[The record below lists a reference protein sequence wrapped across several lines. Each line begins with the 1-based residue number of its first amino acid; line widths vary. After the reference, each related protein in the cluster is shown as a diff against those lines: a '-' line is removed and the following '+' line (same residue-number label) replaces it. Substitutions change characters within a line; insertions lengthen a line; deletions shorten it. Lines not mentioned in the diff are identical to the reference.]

1 MSFNVADLLEH
12 SVDAMPDRTALV
24 CGRRT
29 VTYRELD
36 ERANRLA
43 HHLAARG
50 IGAGDHV
57 GVYSRNSIETV
68 ETMFAAFKLRA
79 IPINV
84 NYRYVA
90 DELRHIFTNAD
101 LKALVFERPYA
112 GRVAAVLPDAP
123 LLRTLVVVDDGTDG
137 DGDTALQD
145 LRAAGGAA
153 VSVADYESALA
164 AQSAERGFAERS
176 PDDLYIL
183 YTGGTTGRP
192 KGVMWRQE
200 DVYRTLGGG
209 INFITGEYV
218 TDEWQP
224 SKMGAQGPGMVA
236 MPASPLIH
244 GAAQWAAMMNLFG
257 GGTVVL
263 VPHFD
268 PDVVWQAVQDN
279 GVQILT
285 VVGDAMARPL
295 MDAYKAGHYDASSL
309 VSFTSHAA
317 LFSQSLKEE
326 YLDTFPSLFL
336 TDAIGSSESGFVGI
350 GIVAR
355 GVDYTQG
362 PRVNPSAQAALIDD
376 DGALVPMAPGAT
388 GRMARTGHVPIGY
401 YNDPVKSATIFA
413 EIDGKRYVIPGD
425 YARYEED
432 GTLTLLGRGSGCINT
447 GGEKVFPEEV
457 EGAIKSHPDVFD
469 VLVVGVPD
477 DRLGQRVGA
486 LIQARDGVE
495 LDIPAVLRQARTKIA
510 GYKVPR
516 SVWLV
521 DRVHRQPSGKP
532 DYPWATRHTTSTPET
547 AIPAVPSVQGR

>member
-1 MSFNVADLLEH
+1 MSFNVADLFEH
-12 SVDAMPDRTALV
+12 AVDAMPDRTAII
-24 CGRRT
+24 CGDRT
-29 VTYRELD
+29 VTYRDLD

-50 IGAGDHV
+50 IGPGDHV
-57 GVYSRNSIETV
+57 GVYSRNSIETI
-68 ETMFAAFKLRA
+68 EAMFAAYKLRA

-90 DELRHIFTNAD
+90 DELRHIFVNAD
-101 LKALVFERPYA
+101 LAALVFEARYA
-112 GRVAAVLPDAP
+112 DRVAEVLPDTP
-123 LLRTLVVVDDGTDG
+123 LLKTLVAVADP
-137 DGDTALQD
+137 
-145 LRAAGGAA
+145 AAGNHKTRLDGIA
-153 VSVADYESALA
+153 ADYETALA
-164 AQSAERGFAERS
+164 AQSAGRGFGERS
-176 PDDLYIL
+176 GDDLYIL

-200 DVYRTLGGG
+200 DVWRALGGG

-218 TDEWQP
+218 ADEFQP
-224 SKMGAQGPGMVA
+224 SLMGSQGPGMVA
-236 MPASPLIH
+236 LPVSPLIH

-263 VPHFD
+263 VPQFD
-268 PDVVWQAVQDN
+268 PDVVWQAVQRN
-279 GVQILT
+279 KVQILT

-295 MDAYKAGHYDASSL
+295 MDAYRAGDYDASSL
-309 VSFTSHAA
+309 LSFTSHAA

-326 YLDTFPSLFL
+326 YLQTFPNLFL

-350 GIVAR
+350 GIVTK

-376 DGALVPMAPGAT
+376 DGALVPVRPGAV
-388 GRMARTGHVPIGY
+388 GRMARTGHVPLGY
-401 YNDPVKSATIFA
+401 YKDPAKSATIFV

-425 YARYEED
+425 YAQYEED
-432 GTLTLLGRGSGCINT
+432 GSLTLLGRGSGCVNT

-457 EGAIKSHPDVFD
+457 EGALKSHPDVFD

-486 LIQARDGVE
+486 LIQPRTGVE
-495 LDIPAVLRQARTKIA
+495 LDIAAVLSQARTKIA

-521 DRVHRQPSGKP
+521 NQVHRQPSGKP
-532 DYPWATRHTTSTPET
+532 DYPWASRYTAEIPET
-547 AIPAVPSVQGR
+547 AIPATH